1 MGYFYNP
8 SMNNAYLLIG
18 GNLGD
23 RLANLNNAIQKIEL
37 HCGKIISSSTIYETA
52 AWGFTEQ
59 PPFFNQAL
67 QVETALSATELMQQL
82 LIIELSLGRER
93 LLPLGPRNIDLDII
107 YFNNEIIQNNIVSIP
122 HPRME
127 QRNFVLIPLNEIAPT
142 YLHPVL
148 NIPTSTLLKQ
158 CKDESHVYKKTIN

>member
-37 HCGKIISSSTIYETA
+37 HCGKIISSSAIYETA

-67 QVETALSATELMQQL
+67 QVKTALSATELMQQL
-82 LIIELSLGRER
+82 LSIELSLGRER
-93 LLPLGPRNIDLDII
+93 LLPLGPRTIDLDII
-107 YFNNEIIQNNIVSIP
+107 YFNNEIIQNDIVSIP

>member
-1 MGYFYNP
+1 
-8 SMNNAYLLIG
+8 MNNAYLLIG

-37 HCGKIISSSTIYETA
+37 HCGKIISSSAIYETA

-82 LIIELSLGRER
+82 LNIELSLGRER
-93 LLPLGPRNIDLDII
+93 LLPLGPRTIDLDII
-107 YFNNEIIQNNIVSIP
+107 YFNNEIIQNDIVSIP

-127 QRNFVLIPLNEIAPT
+127 QRNFVLIPLNEIAPN
-142 YLHPVL
+142 YLHPIFNL
-148 NIPTSTLLKQ
+148 PTSTLLKQ
-158 CKDESHVYKKTIN
+158 CKDESHVYKKTIK

>member
-1 MGYFYNP
+1 LGYFYNP

-93 LLPLGPRNIDLDII
+93 LLPLGPRTIDLDII
-107 YFNNEIIQNNIVSIP
+107 YFNNEIIQNDIVSIP

-158 CKDESHVYKKTIN
+158 CRDESHVYKKTIN

>member
-1 MGYFYNP
+1 LGYFYNP

-82 LIIELSLGRER
+82 LSIELSLGRER
-93 LLPLGPRNIDLDII
+93 LLPLGPRSIDLDII
-107 YFNNEIIQNNIVSIP
+107 YFNNEIIQNDIVSIP

>member
-23 RLANLNNAIQKIEL
+23 RLSNLQNAIQQIEM
-37 HCGKIISSSTIYETA
+37 HVGKIISSSAIYETA
-52 AWGFTEQ
+52 AWGMTEQ

-67 QVETALSATELMQQL
+67 HIQTSLTASVLMQQL
-82 LIIELSLGRER
+82 LAIELSLGRER
-93 LLPLGPRNIDLDII
+93 LIPLGPRTIDLDII
-107 YFNNEIIQNNIVSIP
+107 YFNNEIIQNEMLSVP
-122 HPRME
+122 HPRMA
-127 QRNFVLIPLNEIAPT
+127 QRNFVLIPLNEIAPN
-142 YLHPVL
+142 YLHPIL

-158 CKDESHVYKKTIN
+158 CKDASHVYKKTTD

>member
-1 MGYFYNP
+1 
-8 SMNNAYLLIG
+8 MNTAYLLIG

-23 RLANLNNAIQKIEL
+23 RAAYLEQAIKQIEAL
-37 HCGKIISSSTIYETA
+37 CGRITHTSSIYETA

-82 LIIELSLGRER
+82 LSIELSLGRER
-93 LLPLGPRNIDLDII
+93 LLPLGPRSIDLDII
-107 YFNNEIIQNNIVSIP
+107 YFNNEIIQDDIVSIP

-142 YLHPVL
+142 FLHPVL
-148 NIPTSTLLKQ
+148 HIPTSTLLKQ

>member
-1 MGYFYNP
+1 LGYFYNP

-93 LLPLGPRNIDLDII
+93 LLPLGPRSIDLDII
-107 YFNNEIIQNNIVSIP
+107 YFNNEIIHNDIVSIP

-142 YLHPVL
+142 FLHPVL
-148 NIPTSTLLKQ
+148 HISTSSLLEQ
-158 CKDESHVYKKTIN
+158 CRDESHVYKKTTN

>member
-1 MGYFYNP
+1 LGYFYNP

-93 LLPLGPRNIDLDII
+93 LLPLGPRTIDLDII
-107 YFNNEIIQNNIVSIP
+107 YFNNEIIQNDIVSIP

-158 CKDESHVYKKTIN
+158 CRDESHVYKKTTN

>member
-1 MGYFYNP
+1 LGYFYNP

-37 HCGKIISSSTIYETA
+37 HCGKIISSSAIYETA

-67 QVETALSATELMQQL
+67 QVKTALSATELMQQL
-82 LIIELSLGRER
+82 LSIELSLGRER
-93 LLPLGPRNIDLDII
+93 LLPLGPRSIDLDII
-107 YFNNEIIQNNIVSIP
+107 YFNNEIIQNDIVSIP

>member
-1 MGYFYNP
+1 
-8 SMNNAYLLIG
+8 MNNAYLLIG

-37 HCGKIISSSTIYETA
+37 HCGKIISCSAIYETA

-93 LLPLGPRNIDLDII
+93 LLPLGPRTIDLDII
-107 YFNNEIIQNNIVSIP
+107 YFNNEIIQNDIVSIP

>member
-1 MGYFYNP
+1 LGYFYNP

-93 LLPLGPRNIDLDII
+93 LLPLGPRTIDLDII
-107 YFNNEIIQNNIVSIP
+107 YFNNEIIQNDIVSIP

>member
-1 MGYFYNP
+1 
-8 SMNNAYLLIG
+8 MNNAYLMIG

-23 RLANLNNAIQKIEL
+23 RLANLNNAKIEIEL
-37 HCGKIISSSTIYETA
+37 HCGKILSSSAIYETA

-67 QVETALSATELMQQL
+67 QVETTLSATELMQQL
-82 LIIELSLGRER
+82 LSIELSLGRER
-93 LLPLGPRNIDLDII
+93 LLPLGPRSIDLDII
-107 YFNNEIIQNNIVSIP
+107 YFNNEKIQNDTVSIP

-127 QRNFVLIPLNEIAPT
+127 QRNFVLIPLNEIAPN
-142 YLHPVL
+142 YLHPIL
-148 NIPTSTLLKQ
+148 NLPTSTLLKQ

>member
-1 MGYFYNP
+1 
-8 SMNNAYLLIG
+8 MNNAYLLIG

-93 LLPLGPRNIDLDII
+93 LLPLGPRTIDLDII
-107 YFNNEIIQNNIVSIP
+107 YFNNEIIQNDIVSIP

-142 YLHPVL
+142 FLHPVL

-158 CKDESHVYKKTIN
+158 CRDESHVYKKTTN

>member
-1 MGYFYNP
+1 
-8 SMNNAYLLIG
+8 LW
-18 GNLGD
+18 
-23 RLANLNNAIQKIEL
+23 
-37 HCGKIISSSTIYETA
+37 KIISSSTIYETA

-93 LLPLGPRNIDLDII
+93 LDSLGPRTIDLDII
-107 YFNNEIIQNNIVSIP
+107 YFNNEIIQNDIVSIP

>member
-1 MGYFYNP
+1 
-8 SMNNAYLLIG
+8 MNNAYLLIG

-37 HCGKIISSSTIYETA
+37 HCGKIISSSAIYETA

-82 LIIELSLGRER
+82 LSIELSLGRER
-93 LLPLGPRNIDLDII
+93 LLPLGPRTIDLDII
-107 YFNNEIIQNNIVSIP
+107 YFNNEIIQNDIVSIP

>member
-1 MGYFYNP
+1 
-8 SMNNAYLLIG
+8 MNNAYLLIG

-23 RLANLNNAIQKIEL
+23 RLGNLKNATKEIEL
-37 HCGKIISSSTIYETA
+37 HCGKILSSSAIYETA

-82 LIIELSLGRER
+82 LSIELSLGRER
-93 LLPLGPRNIDLDII
+93 LLPLGPRSIDLDII
-107 YFNNEIIQNNIVSIP
+107 YFNNEIIHNDIVSIP

-142 YLHPVL
+142 FLHPVL
-148 NIPTSTLLKQ
+148 HISTSSLLEQ
-158 CKDESHVYKKTIN
+158 CKDESHVYKKTTN

>member
-1 MGYFYNP
+1 
-8 SMNNAYLLIG
+8 MNNAYLLIG

-37 HCGKIISSSTIYETA
+37 HCGKIISSSAIYETA

-93 LLPLGPRNIDLDII
+93 LLPLGPRTIDLDII
-107 YFNNEIIQNNIVSIP
+107 YFNNEIIQNDIVSIP

>member
-1 MGYFYNP
+1 
-8 SMNNAYLLIG
+8 MNNAYLLIG

-37 HCGKIISSSTIYETA
+37 HCGKIISSSAIYETA

-93 LLPLGPRNIDLDII
+93 LLPLGPRTIDLDII
-107 YFNNEIIQNNIVSIP
+107 YFNNEIIQNDIVSIP

-158 CKDESHVYKKTIN
+158 CKDESHVYKKTTN

>member
-23 RLANLNNAIQKIEL
+23 RLTNLNSAIQKIEL
-37 HCGKIISSSTIYETA
+37 HCGKIISSSAIYETA

-67 QVETALSATELMQQL
+67 QVKTALSATELMQQL
-82 LIIELSLGRER
+82 LSIELSLGRER
-93 LLPLGPRNIDLDII
+93 LLPLGPRTIDLDII
-107 YFNNEIIQNNIVSIP
+107 YLNN
-122 HPRME
+122 
-127 QRNFVLIPLNEIAPT
+127 
-142 YLHPVL
+142 
-148 NIPTSTLLKQ
+148 
-158 CKDESHVYKKTIN
+158 